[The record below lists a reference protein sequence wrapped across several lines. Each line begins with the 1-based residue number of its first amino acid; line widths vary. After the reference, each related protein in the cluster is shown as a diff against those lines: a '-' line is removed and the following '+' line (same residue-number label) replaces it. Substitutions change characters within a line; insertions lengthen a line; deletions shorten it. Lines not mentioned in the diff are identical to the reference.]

1 MGAAGA
7 FLLLDWNSEI
17 IRAPRVEAIDTT
29 AAGDTFNGALVV
41 ALSEGRTIQES
52 IAFAN
57 KAASIS
63 VTRIGAQS
71 SVPFRKEISN

>member
-1 MGAAGA
+1 
-7 FLLLDWNSEI
+7 
-17 IRAPRVEAIDTT
+17 
-29 AAGDTFNGALVV
+29 V
-41 ALSEGRTIQES
+41 ALSEGSTIQNA

-57 KAASIS
+57 KAAAIS